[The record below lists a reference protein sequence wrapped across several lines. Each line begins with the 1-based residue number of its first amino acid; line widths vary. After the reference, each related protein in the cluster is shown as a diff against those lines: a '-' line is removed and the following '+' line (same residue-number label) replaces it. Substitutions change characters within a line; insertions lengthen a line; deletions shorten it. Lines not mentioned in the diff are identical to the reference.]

1 MFATV
6 LVANRGEIA
15 VRIIRTLHRLGIRS
29 VAIFSEA
36 DSRALHV
43 AMADKAVLIGPA
55 DARSSY
61 LSLEKVMAAAID
73 SGAQAIHPGYG
84 FLAEN
89 ADFAKACESVG
100 IVFIGP
106 SEDSIRLMG
115 DKRAAK
121 DAVAALGIPVVP
133 GFHGQ
138 GISDADLALRV
149 AEIGFPVMI
158 KPAAGGGGKGMHV
171 VRDPSDVAPALESA
185 RRESLASFG
194 DDALLLE
201 RYVPAARHVEVQVVG
216 DGLGAVVHLGDRD
229 CSLQRRHQK
238 IIEEAPAPFL
248 PDESRDRMRADAVAI
263 AVASQ
268 YRGVGTVEFV
278 VDATDPTQYF
288 FLEMN
293 TRLQV
298 EHPVTEMVT
307 GLDLV
312 ELQLQI
318 ASGQGLSLTQ
328 ADVLIFGHA
337 VEARVYAEDGHH
349 GFLPSVGT
357 ILTYQIP
364 AGTRVDSGVTTG
376 SVIGTSYDPLMF
388 KVIVG
393 GADRAAALLG
403 LDDALAQTTVLGVA
417 HNVGALRELLR
428 DSRVTE
434 GSMVTDLIESMGLGE
449 ATPILDDHTLIAAA
463 LGSRLAVHRPESP
476 STWDAVGAWRIGGLA
491 PVVTRLVD
499 EDGRARSVSA
509 VGSLGDCIAQ
519 VGDGEPA
526 SAAITW
532 SPDRVGDVLV
542 TVAGTTRRYAV
553 ALEQVRGEDAIWI
566 GRDGDAWS
574 LRLPPRSSRVAG
586 SDSNDVGG
594 ELHSPMPG
602 TVVIVSRSVGDPV
615 RSGDLVLVVEAMKM
629 EYPLKAPFDGVLAS
643 LSVDV
648 GAQVF
653 RDQVVAVVHV
663 EKSK

>member
-1 MFATV
+1 M
-6 LVANRGEIA
+6 
-15 VRIIRTLHRLGIRS
+15 
-29 VAIFSEA
+29 
-36 DSRALHV
+36 
-43 AMADKAVLIGPA
+43 
-55 DARSSY
+55 Y
-61 LSLEKVMAAAID
+61 
-73 SGAQAIHPGYG
+73 
-84 FLAEN
+84 
-89 ADFAKACESVG
+89 
-100 IVFIGP
+100 
-106 SEDSIRLMG
+106 
-115 DKRAAK
+115 
-121 DAVAALGIPVVP
+121 
-133 GFHGQ
+133 
-138 GISDADLALRV
+138 
-149 AEIGFPVMI
+149 
-158 KPAAGGGGKGMHV
+158 V
-171 VRDPSDVAPALESA
+171 VRDPSEVAPALASA
-185 RRESLASFG
+185 RREALASFG

-201 RYVPAARHVEVQVVG
+201 RFVPAARHVEVQVVG

-248 PDESRDRMRADAVAI
+248 PDQSRDRMRADAVAI
-263 AVASQ
+263 AAATQ

-278 VDATDPTQYF
+278 VDATDLTQYF

-328 ADVLIFGHA
+328 EDVRIVGHA

-349 GFLPSVGT
+349 GFLPSSGT

-393 GADRAAALLG
+393 GADRATALLG

-417 HNVGALRELLR
+417 HNVGGLRELLR

-434 GSMVTDLIESMGLGE
+434 GSMVTGLIESMGLGE
-449 ATPILDDHTLIAAA
+449 AAPILDDHTLIAAA
-463 LGSRLAVHRPESP
+463 LGSRLAVHPPESP

-499 EDGRARSVSA
+499 EDGRAHLVSA

-519 VGDGEPA
+519 VGGGEPA

-542 TVAGTTRRYAV
+542 AVAGSTRRYAL

-566 GRDGDAWS
+566 GREGDAWS
-574 LRLPPRSSRVAG
+574 LRLSPRSSRVAG
-586 SDSNDVGG
+586 SDSNHVGG

-602 TVVIVSRSVGDPV
+602 TVVVVSRAVGDPV
-615 RSGDLVLVVEAMKM
+615 RTGDLVLVVEAMKM

-663 EKSK
+663 EQSK